1 MENILLSLSAYRW
14 RRFERENVFHSGNSA
29 LWQNTLI
36 ALAKIT
42 SSNAN
47 NSCNSSGSDDC
58 SNDLIKRSLNGKKC
72 HSLWKL
78 PRPFKSN
85 TFRPHRK
92 CTCLCHPIQS
102 HPITYINISILYPND
117 VVLRCPCLFVP
128 FLYTLSMFIQFLCL
142 FFLFFIILLETFFQ
156 RKLLEILIVSK
167 WYKWHKLKHSITE
180 TVIE

>member
-72 HSLWKL
+72 RSLWKL

-85 TFRPHRK
+85 TFR
-92 CTCLCHPIQS
+92 CTMHPIENALAFTIPS

-142 FFLFFIILLETFFQ
+142 FFVFHNIAWDVFST
-156 RKLLEILIVSK
+156 
-167 WYKWHKLKHSITE
+167 
-180 TVIE
+180 

>member
-58 SNDLIKRSLNGKKC
+58 SNDLIKRSLNGKKMSF
-72 HSLWKL
+72 SLKIAQAIQI
-78 PRPFKSN
+78 KYISMYDA
-85 TFRPHRK
+85 PHRK
-92 CTCLCHPIQS
+92 CTCLHHPIPS
-102 HPITYINISILYPND
+102 HNIYKYINS
-117 VVLRCPCLFVP
+117 
-128 FLYTLSMFIQFLCL
+128 LS
-142 FFLFFIILLETFFQ
+142 
-156 RKLLEILIVSK
+156 
-167 WYKWHKLKHSITE
+167 
-180 TVIE
+180 